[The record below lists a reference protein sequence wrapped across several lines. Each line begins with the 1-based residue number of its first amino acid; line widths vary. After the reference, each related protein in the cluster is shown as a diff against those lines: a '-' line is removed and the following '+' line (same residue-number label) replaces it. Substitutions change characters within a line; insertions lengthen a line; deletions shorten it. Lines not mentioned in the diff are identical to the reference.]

1 MAQSCPR
8 AAAELCAPRFSGIAP
23 AAVLRIDWRGQ
34 GWKQEACQEAIEII
48 RWEMAAWVGVAGK
61 EVMHGWILALI

>member
-1 MAQSCPR
+1 M
-8 AAAELCAPRFSGIAP
+8 
-23 AAVLRIDWRGQ
+23 LRIDWRGQ